1 MFSPDEVNVNPY
13 PEIGQRLREERR
25 RLGMNQSAF
34 AKATGIH
41 LNTQSRYE
49 KGDRWPDTTYLVA
62 AATAGADVA
71 FILTGQRAPDAQADR
86 QGLLHVLEIVA
97 VTLDIARGEIGRD
110 FDAAVVAA
118 VEAYKSAWSDEAASA
133 SADQAFE
140 AVLRRSP
147 LWLADA
153 RQLETVLEKVEFVLD
168 AQGWKL
174 SPVDKSR
181 AIVSLLREERRS
193 GRSADLTAVQKA
205 LQEPAGIAR

>member
-1 MFSPDEVNVNPY
+1 MDVS
-13 PEIGQRLREERR
+13 QRITIERK
-25 RLGMNQSAF
+25 RLQMSQAAF
-34 AKATGIH
+34 AQAAGVS
-41 LNTQSRYE
+41 LSTQKRYE
-49 KGDRWPDTTYLVA
+49 KGER
-62 AATAGADVA
+62 GADSDYLAALSKIGVDIS
-71 FILTGQRAPDAQADR
+71 FVLTGQRNPDAHADR

-97 VTLDIARGEIGRD
+97 EALEIARGEIGRD
-110 FDAAVVAA
+110 FNAALATA
-118 VEAYKSAWSDEAASA
+118 VEAYKCAWSDEAASA

-140 AVLRRSP
+140 AILRRSP

>member
-1 MFSPDEVNVNPY
+1 MFSPDKVNVNPH

-86 QGLLHVLEIVA
+86 RGLRHVLELVA
-97 VTLDIARGEIGRD
+97 GVLDIARGEVGRD
-110 FDAAVVAA
+110 FDAALAAA
-118 VEAYKSAWSDEAASA
+118 VEAHKRAHADEGASA
-133 SADQAFE
+133 KADLAFE

-147 LWLADA
+147 LWLSDP
-153 RQLETVLEKVEFVLD
+153 RQLEAVVEKVEFVLE
-168 AQGWKL
+168 AQGLKL
-174 SPVDKSR
+174 SPAGKSR

-205 LQEPAGIAR
+205 LEAQAGIAR